1 MDCPWSKAIWVDVAS
16 KFQATN
22 SNPECG
28 CDDAACFKD
37 TFTNLANKGTS
48 AQRKTAHTI
57 SSLVCWDF
65 EKNKIITIFSR
76 NGIAAQALSTLI
88 KEEEAA
94 WCLAGA
100 PILLVAQYGGI
111 PIDPS

>member
-1 MDCPWSKAIWVDVAS
+1 MP
-16 KFQATN
+16 
-22 SNPECG
+22 
-28 CDDAACFKD
+28 
-37 TFTNLANKGTS
+37 LANKGTS

-65 EKNKIITIFSR
+65 KKNKIITIFSR
-76 NGIAAQALSTLI
+76 NGITAQALSTLI